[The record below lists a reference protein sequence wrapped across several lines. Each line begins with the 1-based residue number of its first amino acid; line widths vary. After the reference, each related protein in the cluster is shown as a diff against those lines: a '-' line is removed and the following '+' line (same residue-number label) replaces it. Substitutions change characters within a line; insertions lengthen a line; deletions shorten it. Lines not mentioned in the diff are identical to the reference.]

1 MRVNDSVIGL
11 SSVLLGVS
19 IFCLTLNFPS
29 LEGGHPGP
37 ALLPRI
43 LAFLFVAFG
52 IPLIIKGI
60 NARRL
65 RIDTQKSLPGSGLA
79 LNAICVIASVIFY
92 IALVEKLGY
101 IITNFLL
108 LTILTKILGV
118 RILTSLAFSF
128 ALTMGVY
135 IFFHTVLL
143 VPLPWGLIPW

>member
-1 MRVNDSVIGL
+1 MRVNDNVIGL
-11 SSVLLGVS
+11 ASVLLGVS

-79 LNAICVIASVIFY
+79 LNAICVIASVILY
-92 IALVEKLGY
+92 IVLVEKLGY
-101 IITNFLL
+101 IITNFFL

-135 IFFHTVLL
+135 ILFHRVLL